1 MSLLVAVLEWKRG
14 EDRKCISLSPKKPHH
29 RNPRSVVGG
38 EGGGAIAV
46 AVWSCVS
53 PLLFFQPLLRRKEKG
68 ERDFWGLELR
78 WGGSNLSVFKSR
90 KGEGVAVG
98 KEG

>member
-14 EDRKCISLSPKKPHH
+14 EDRKCISLSPQKPHH
-29 RNPRSVVGG
+29 RNPRSVVG
-38 EGGGAIAV
+38 GGGAIAV

-53 PLLFFQPLLRRKEKG
+53 PLLFFQPLLSRKEKG
-68 ERDFWGLELR
+68 RGIFGVWNCG
-78 WGGSNLSVFKSR
+78 GGSNLSVFKSR
-90 KGEGVAVG
+90 KGEGGGVVVE